1 MPRSNILKSEETPLE
16 YTTRFQIIVPAFNEE
31 ESIEHVLRH
40 AMNRGYLQHM
50 LIVDDASTDSTPQI
64 IERWAKDFGLRA
76 VRLHHNCK
84 KEGAIRAGME
94 ALLQTGALKPYTVLL
109 DSDSMLIGDLS
120 GSSIISQIEQCIDQM
135 DLAGHKAL
143 ALRIDAALSIRP
155 TIFEACA
162 LADYTAMQ
170 VDQWLVGLQ
179 GKLWVINGPGGIFET
194 RCLLPI
200 LQDMEPDFETGDL
213 LITVK
218 LMMQGHPIGFCSRF
232 CVETF
237 VPSNLRSYFKQ
248 RRRWERGTT
257 KVLWNEM
264 IFYLGLFP
272 RLQIL
277 ALATVVHLLIY
288 LGMIAAL
295 GLMILGRIHWTNF
308 FSILMISAALWFVLS
323 VVKGAVIKLNRPS
336 FKFLRY
342 CGCAVMNS
350 ALWVLVTTPARLAG
364 FADGVRQILSGESL
378 PFRRNHELLQP
389 VWLDTTSNSVKPP
402 FAVEE
407 RES

>member
-1 MPRSNILKSEETPLE
+1 LE